1 VASDGHGRFL
11 AAWTSFGGSPYGF
24 DLYARPYINVS
35 QPLPTMSAPY
45 VHVPFVVS
53 NGVYQPEIQISWPF
67 QAGLSVDHYD
77 VYVNG
82 ALSTTLAS
90 NIWMMTAADVNSQ
103 YSFQVDYVTTSGRR
117 SPLSPATVGTTWD
130 KQNWKGLPIAWMAQY
145 WGYGST
151 WPDPND
157 PVAPGGPTVLQV
169 FLTGADPTNPATWLR
184 TAISHTAQGVFLS
197 WNPQPGLIYQVQTST
212 NLTDWQNLDSPRFA
226 VGAVDSLF
234 IGLSDPGLYYRVM
247 WLR

>member
-1 VASDGHGRFL
+1 
-11 AAWTSFGGSPYGF
+11 
-24 DLYARPYINVS
+24 
-35 QPLPTMSAPY
+35 
-45 VHVPFVVS
+45 
-53 NGVYQPEIQISWPF
+53 
-67 QAGLSVDHYD
+67 
-77 VYVNG
+77 
-82 ALSTTLAS
+82 
-90 NIWMMTAADVNSQ
+90 
-103 YSFQVDYVTTSGRR
+103 
-117 SPLSPATVGTTWD
+117 
-130 KQNWKGLPIAWMAQY
+130 
-145 WGYGST
+145 
-151 WPDPND
+151 
-157 PVAPGGPTVLQV
+157 LQV